1 MKKQRQKLLS
11 GQYVMYS
18 QVIPEAACVQHEGHK
33 DALIGNDIT
42 PS

>member
-1 MKKQRQKLLS
+1 
-11 GQYVMYS
+11 MYS

-42 PS
+42 PSQNLVHGI